1 MNRLGI
7 LGLSTVAALG
17 LALPGSALSQQK
29 SLKEKLVG
37 TWSQV
42 SIDIAFSDGTKR
54 PLYGENPKGIV
65 IYTSDG
71 YFSLMQA
78 RADLPKL
85 ASGRSSTATPDE
97 AKAVLA
103 GSIAYFGR
111 YSVDEASNVLTLDI
125 QASTFA
131 NQVGDPAENRT
142 ITSLT
147 ESELKFT
154 RPAWCPA
161 QHLKSSSS
169 ERSNQVV
176 SGRVLAPFG
185 STGPG

>member
-1 MNRLGI
+1 MNKLGI
-7 LGLSTVAALG
+7 FDLFTLVVLGS
-17 LALPGSALSQQK
+17 ALPGSALSQQE

-37 TWSQV
+37 TWIQV
-42 SIDIAFSDGTKR
+42 SIDVAFPDGTKR

-85 ASGRSSTATPDE
+85 VSGRPSTATADE

-111 YSVDEASNVLTLDI
+111 YSLDEASNVLTTDI

-131 NQVGDPAENRT
+131 NQIGDPTERRT

-154 RPAWCPA
+154 RPG
-161 QHLKSSSS
+161 LLSGTTL
-169 ERSNQVV
+169 EVV
-176 SGRVLAPFG
+176 FKRAK
-185 STGPG
+185 

>member
-1 MNRLGI
+1 MNKFGSA
-7 LGLSTVAALG
+7 GLSTFLALA

-37 TWSQV
+37 TWLQV
-42 SIDIAFSDGTKR
+42 SIDVVSADGTRR

-71 YFSLMQA
+71 YFALMQA
-78 RADLPKL
+78 RIDLPKL
-85 ASGRSSTATPDE
+85 ASGRPATATVEE
-97 AKAVLA
+97 AKAVVA

-111 YSVDEASNVLTLDI
+111 YSLDETSNVLSVDI

-131 NQVGDPAENRT
+131 NQVGDPTEKRT

-147 ESELKFT
+147 ERELKFT
-154 RPAWCPA
+154 K
-161 QHLKSSSS
+161 L
-169 ERSNQVV
+169 
-176 SGRVLAPFG
+176 GVLPDTRLEVIFKRAR
-185 STGPG
+185 

>member
-1 MNRLGI
+1 MGKLGI
-7 LGLSTVAALG
+7 FSLSTLVAL
-17 LALPGSALSQQK
+17 GSALPERALGQQK

-37 TWSQV
+37 TWTQV
-42 SIDIAFSDGTKR
+42 SIDVAFQDGTKR
-54 PLYGENPKGIV
+54 PLYGENPRGIV

-85 ASGRSSTATPDE
+85 ASGRPSTATAEE
-97 AKAVLA
+97 AKAVVA

-111 YSVDEASNVLTLDI
+111 YSLDEASNVVTLDI

-131 NQVGDPAENRT
+131 NQIGDPTEKRT

-147 ESELKFT
+147 DSELKFT
-154 RPAWCPA
+154 RPGLVPGTT
-161 QHLKSSSS
+161 LD
-169 ERSNQVV
+169 VV
-176 SGRVLAPFG
+176 FMRAK
-185 STGPG
+185 